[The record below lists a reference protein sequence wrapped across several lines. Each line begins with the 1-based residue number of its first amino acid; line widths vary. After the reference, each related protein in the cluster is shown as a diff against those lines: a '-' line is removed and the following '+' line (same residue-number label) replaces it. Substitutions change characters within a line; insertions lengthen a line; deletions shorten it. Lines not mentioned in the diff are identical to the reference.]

1 MMRCVSTIGW
11 VCVLAVG
18 CAAGESSTISEGV
31 ISTST
36 AIDPLAIEGGG
47 AWQDAAPGCEGRL
60 DDIAFDAQIADFSI
74 PAQELS
80 LVVVRTATGEFR
92 CVDTYGALEQ
102 ELIDLD
108 APVVDGLWLGYVSA
122 LQEVDTAP
130 SEEGAADGVRVQT
143 GLQTAMGD
151 PHPQPSRPAD
161 DSSAS
166 DGDPHPQP
174 SRPTGTEGGGEAS
187 DGDPHPQP
195 SRPSEPLPDM

>member
-1 MMRCVSTIGW
+1 M
-11 VCVLAVG
+11 
-18 CAAGESSTISEGV
+18 
-31 ISTST
+31 
-36 AIDPLAIEGGG
+36 
-47 AWQDAAPGCEGRL
+47 
-60 DDIAFDAQIADFSI
+60 
-74 PAQELS
+74 
-80 LVVVRTATGEFR
+80 VRTATGEFR

-130 SEEGAADGVRVQT
+130 SDEGAGDGVRVQT

-151 PHPQPSRPAD
+151 PHPQPSRPTD

-195 SRPSEPLPDM
+195 SRPSVGDDGGETSDGDPHPQPSRPTGDDSTSDGDPHPQPSRPSEPLPDM